1 VIASEPVFTL
11 VDSHV
16 TAYREEGQGPPL
28 LLLHGL
34 GSSGDSFAALS
45 HRLSAS
51 VRVIAPDLLGSGRTA
66 KPDIDYRPQETAR
79 HVVKLCTSLS
89 LGPLRGV
96 LGHSQGAA
104 VAIELCHL
112 VPVERLILVDP
123 PPPRGVRWLRAL
135 SLLGSTRGAT
145 DLVSALLPH
154 RRLARAWLSFL
165 YADPKRVTPA
175 TLEAYA
181 EMSQRRGYAPATMN
195 ALRSL
200 GGLSLNLNGLP
211 RALLVWGAEDPLFPP
226 SGARLWRKYLPES
239 ELVVLPATGHCPHE
253 EAPDAVATAV
263 RSFLRESLDG
273 LQRSA

>member
-1 VIASEPVFTL
+1 MFTL

-16 TAYREEGQGPPL
+16 TAYAEEGEGPPV

-34 GSSGDSFAALS
+34 GSSGESFAALS
-45 HRLSAS
+45 ARLAPSF
-51 VRVIAPDLLGSGRTA
+51 RVIAPDLLGSGRTA
-66 KPDIDYRPQETAR
+66 KPDLDYRPQETAR
-79 HVVKLCTSLS
+79 HIVKLCHSLGVTSL
-89 LGPLRGV
+89 RAV

-104 VAIELCHL
+104 VAVELCH
-112 VPVERLILVDP
+112 VMPVESLVLVDP

-135 SLLGSTRGAT
+135 SLLGSPRGAT
-145 DLVSALLPH
+145 DLVSSLLPH

-165 YADPKRVTPA
+165 YADPRRVTPA

-181 EMSQRRGYAPATMN
+181 AMSQRRGYAPATMN

-200 GGLSLNLNGLP
+200 GGLALNLNGLP

-239 ELVVLPATGHCPHE
+239 ELIVLPATGHCPHE
-253 EAPDAVATAV
+253 EAPDALATAV
-263 RSFLRESLDG
+263 AGFLREPLTA

>member
-1 VIASEPVFTL
+1 VFTL

-16 TAYREEGQGPPL
+16 TAYREDGQGPAI

-34 GSSGDSFAALS
+34 GSSGDSFADLS
-45 HRLSAS
+45 HRLATSF
-51 VRVIAPDLLGSGRTA
+51 RVIAPDLLGSGRTA
-66 KPDIDYRPQETAR
+66 KPDVDYRPQHTAR
-79 HVVKLCTSLS
+79 HLLKLCAS
-89 LGPLRGV
+89 LGLREVRAV

-104 VAIELCHL
+104 VAVELCHL
-112 VPVERLILVDP
+112 LPISRLILVDP

-135 SLLGSTRGAT
+135 ALLGSPRSAT

-165 YADPKRVTPA
+165 YADPRRVTKA

-181 EMSQRRGYAPATMN
+181 EMSQRRGYAPATIS
-195 ALRSL
+195 ALRNL

-253 EAPDAVATAV
+253 EAPDAMATAV
-263 RSFLRESLDG
+263 TAFLRESADE
-273 LQRSA
+273 LQESA